1 MISER
6 IGGLTAKRGVIKEK
20 EFQQK
25 VKTKKVLIDV
35 KVISEIF
42 EFFVSRAPKESA
54 VLLRGKIEGNYLVI
68 KDIHKCEESY
78 GSETEITIKSS
89 EFSKADKNDGLY
101 VVGNAHSHPGLTVF
115 MSIVD
120 IKNQARFQK
129 IFPDYVSMVMDPLHK
144 EGISF
149 KFYRVEDSKAKEI
162 GFDYLVRVEDV

>member
-54 VLLRGKIEGNYLVI
+54 VLLRGKIEG
-68 KDIHKCEESY
+68 
-78 GSETEITIKSS
+78 ITWSS
-89 EFSKADKNDGLY
+89 RISI
-101 VVGNAHSHPGLTVF
+101 NARNPMEV
-115 MSIVD
+115 
-120 IKNQARFQK
+120 KQK
-129 IFPDYVSMVMDPLHK
+129 LQ
-144 EGISF
+144 
-149 KFYRVEDSKAKEI
+149 
-162 GFDYLVRVEDV
+162 